1 LTNLIE
7 NKSRRQELVVV
18 SFQLNE
24 IVDFKYVFGARFTWK
39 QSNNISFL

>member
-24 IVDFKYVFGARFTWK
+24 IVDFKYVLERDSHENKAI
-39 QSNNISFL
+39 ISLS